1 MKTHLVTETT
11 TLCISITQI
20 YYLYTFSSNPTPPE
34 TRLPKWKPT
43 KGYPL
48 DYLRIGNLY
57 KEDSP
62 LIDMEIGL
70 MDERAEFW
78 RKLQA
83 HSAARNSVK
92 VEL

>member
-1 MKTHLVTETT
+1 M
-11 TLCISITQI
+11 
-20 YYLYTFSSNPTPPE
+20 YT
-34 TRLPKWKPT
+34 
-43 KGYPL
+43 
-48 DYLRIGNLY
+48 
-57 KEDSP
+57 EDSP

-83 HSAARNSVK
+83 HSPARKSLK